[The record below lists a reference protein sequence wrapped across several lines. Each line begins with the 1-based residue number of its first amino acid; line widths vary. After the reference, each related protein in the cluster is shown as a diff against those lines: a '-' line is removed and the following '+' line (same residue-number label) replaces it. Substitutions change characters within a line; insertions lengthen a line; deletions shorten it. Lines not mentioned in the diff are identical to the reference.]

1 MKQSMIVALILLL
14 GSSASARLPD
24 GAAGLDGA
32 SLLTDPA
39 ELEAFIDGAVAALLE
54 THDVAGGTVAV
65 VKDGELFF
73 AKGYGLANAE
83 EGSEVVAST
92 SMFRIAS
99 ISKLFAWTAVMQL
112 WELGK
117 LDLDE
122 DVNTYLD
129 FEIPASFPEPITLT
143 HLLTHTAGFEDR
155 YRGLFAYGI
164 EGLGPIGEVLANNI
178 PARVWPPGEVS
189 AYSNFGAGLAGYI
202 VERVSGLPFEQY
214 VEEKI
219 FAPLGMNY
227 STFRQPVPP
236 ELEADL
242 AAGHSFYSGEHHVQD
257 FEFDPAVADGAMS
270 ASAGDMARFMLAHL
284 QLGRYGESR
293 ILEEATAR
301 KMHSRLF
308 APDPRILSVAHG
320 FYEVNANGRRA
331 IAHGGDLAYFHSD
344 LVLLPEED
352 VGIFVSF
359 NSESGGDARS
369 EIVRVFLN
377 RYFPEPKAARV
388 DPPPDFADR
397 ASRFTGWYRMSRAP
411 FESIEKV
418 MFLGFDDA
426 TVSATGDNK
435 LSISVMGEQT
445 EIVEVEPL
453 LFRPVG
459 KKFLGEIAAIAF
471 EEDDAGEIA
480 RMLPMPTFAFEK
492 IQWYETVRFHQVLLG
507 ACLLVFVI
515 RLVRAF
521 TGRKNSPERTV
532 LERWSHRA
540 ANALSIL
547 NLVFAAW
554 FLVMIAQAMETYLF
568 PDSVAVLLILPILS
582 ALLSAVL
589 VVLAAASWAKG
600 DGKVKN
606 RVYASMFSG
615 VSVAFV
621 LFLGYWNL
629 LGWNY

>member
-1 MKQSMIVALILLL
+1 M
-14 GSSASARLPD
+14 
-24 GAAGLDGA
+24 AAH
-32 SLLTDPA
+32 
-39 ELEAFIDGAVAALLE
+39 I
-54 THDVAGGTVAV
+54 
-65 VKDGELFF
+65 
-73 AKGYGLANAE
+73 
-83 EGSEVVAST
+83 
-92 SMFRIAS
+92 
-99 ISKLFAWTAVMQL
+99 
-112 WELGK
+112 
-117 LDLDE
+117 
-122 DVNTYLD
+122 
-129 FEIPASFPEPITLT
+129 
-143 HLLTHTAGFEDR
+143 
-155 YRGLFAYGI
+155 
-164 EGLGPIGEVLANNI
+164 
-178 PARVWPPGEVS
+178 
-189 AYSNFGAGLAGYI
+189 
-202 VERVSGLPFEQY
+202 
-214 VEEKI
+214 EEKI
-219 FAPLGMNY
+219 FAPLGMNH

-236 ELEADL
+236 EFEADL
-242 AAGHSFYSGEHHVQD
+242 AAGHSFDSGEHHVQE

-284 QLGRYGESR
+284 QLGRYGENR

-308 APDPRILSVAHG
+308 APDPRVLSVAHG

-344 LVLLPEED
+344 LVLLPEEG

-369 EIVRVFLN
+369 ELVRVFLN
-377 RYFPEPKAARV
+377 RYFPEPNAARV

-397 ASRFTGWYRMSRAP
+397 ASRFSGWYRMSRAP
-411 FESIEKV
+411 FETIEKV

-435 LSISVMGEQT
+435 LLISVMGEQA

-459 KKFLGEIAAIAF
+459 KKFLGEIALIAF
-471 EEDDAGEIA
+471 EEDDAGEIT
-480 RMLPMPTFAFEK
+480 RLLPMPTFAFEK
-492 IQWYETVRFHQVLLG
+492 IKWYETVRFHQVLLG

-521 TGRKNSPERTV
+521 TGRKNSSERTV

-540 ANALSIL
+540 ASALSIL

-554 FLVMIAQAMETYLF
+554 FLVMIAQVMETYLF

-582 ALLSAVL
+582 VLLSAVL
-589 VVLAAASWAKG
+589 VVLAAASWVKG

>member
-1 MKQSMIVALILLL
+1 
-14 GSSASARLPD
+14 
-24 GAAGLDGA
+24 
-32 SLLTDPA
+32 
-39 ELEAFIDGAVAALLE
+39 
-54 THDVAGGTVAV
+54 
-65 VKDGELFF
+65 
-73 AKGYGLANAE
+73 
-83 EGSEVVAST
+83 
-92 SMFRIAS
+92 
-99 ISKLFAWTAVMQL
+99 MQL
-112 WELGK
+112 WELGRV
-117 LDLDE
+117 DLDE

-155 YRGLFAYGI
+155 YRGLFIYDA
-164 EGLGPIGEVLANNI
+164 EGLSSIGEVLANNI

-214 VEEKI
+214 IEEKI
-219 FAPLGMNY
+219 FTPLEMNH
-227 STFRQPVPP
+227 STFRQPIPP

-257 FEFDPAVADGAMS
+257 FEFDPTVAAGAMS

-308 APDPRILSVAHG
+308 APDPRILSAAHG
-320 FYEVNANGRRA
+320 FYEVDANGRRA
-331 IAHGGDLAYFHSD
+331 IAHGGDLVYFHSD
-344 LVLLPEED
+344 LVLLLEEG

-359 NSESGGDARS
+359 NSDSGGDARS
-369 EIVRVFLN
+369 ELVR
-377 RYFPEPKAARV
+377 A
-388 DPPPDFADR
+388 
-397 ASRFTGWYRMSRAP
+397 
-411 FESIEKV
+411 IEKV
-418 MFLGFDDA
+418 LFLGFDDA
-426 TVSATGDNK
+426 KISAASDNK
-435 LSISVMGEQT
+435 LLISVMDEQT

-459 KKFLGEIAAIAF
+459 KKFLGEIAVIAF
-471 EEDDAGEIA
+471 EEDDAGEIT
-480 RMLPMPTFAFEK
+480 RMLPMPAFSFEK
-492 IQWYETVRFHQVLLG
+492 LGWYETVRFHQVLLG
-507 ACLLVFVI
+507 ACLLAFVI

-532 LERWSHRA
+532 LERWSHRVA
-540 ANALSIL
+540 SALSIL
-547 NLVFAAW
+547 NLIFAVGFLVVFA
-554 FLVMIAQAMETYLF
+554 QALETYLF
-568 PDSVAVLLILPILS
+568 PDSVAALLILPILS
-582 ALLSAVL
+582 ALLSTVL
-589 VVLAAASWAKG
+589 VVLAVASWANG

-606 RVYASMFSG
+606 RVYTSIFSG

-621 LFLGYWNL
+621 LSLGYWNL

>member
-1 MKQSMIVALILLL
+1 
-14 GSSASARLPD
+14 
-24 GAAGLDGA
+24 
-32 SLLTDPA
+32 
-39 ELEAFIDGAVAALLE
+39 
-54 THDVAGGTVAV
+54 
-65 VKDGELFF
+65 
-73 AKGYGLANAE
+73 
-83 EGSEVVAST
+83 
-92 SMFRIAS
+92 
-99 ISKLFAWTAVMQL
+99 
-112 WELGK
+112 
-117 LDLDE
+117 
-122 DVNTYLD
+122 
-129 FEIPASFPEPITLT
+129 
-143 HLLTHTAGFEDR
+143 
-155 YRGLFAYGI
+155 
-164 EGLGPIGEVLANNI
+164 
-178 PARVWPPGEVS
+178 
-189 AYSNFGAGLAGYI
+189 
-202 VERVSGLPFEQY
+202 
-214 VEEKI
+214 
-219 FAPLGMNY
+219 
-227 STFRQPVPP
+227 
-236 ELEADL
+236 
-242 AAGHSFYSGEHHVQD
+242 
-257 FEFDPAVADGAMS
+257 MS

-308 APDPRILSVAHG
+308 APDPRVLSVAHG

-344 LVLLPEED
+344 LVLLPEEG

-377 RYFPEPKAARV
+377 RYFPEPNAARV

-397 ASRFTGWYRMSRAP
+397 ASRFSGWYRMSRAP

-435 LSISVMGEQT
+435 LSISVMGEQA

-471 EEDDAGEIA
+471 EEDDAGEIT
-480 RMLPMPTFAFEK
+480 RLLPMPTFAFEK
-492 IQWYETVRFHQVLLG
+492 IKWYETVRFHQVLLG

-521 TGRKNSPERTV
+521 AGRKNSPERTV

-540 ANALSIL
+540 ASALSIL

-554 FLVMIAQAMETYLF
+554 FLVMIAQVMETYLF
-568 PDSVAVLLILPILS
+568 PDSVALLLILPILS
-582 ALLSAVL
+582 VLLSALL

-600 DGKVKN
+600 DGKVKK

-621 LFLGYWNL
+621 LSLGYWNL